1 MDRYRQAFAVT
12 PADATDIRAGM
23 VWDAVRVGGAGNL
36 NVEMEDGKVVL
47 ISGMLA
53 GESLHIAIRKVL
65 STSTTATLITVFK
78 A

>member
-36 NVEMEDGKVVL
+36 NVEMEDGKQVL

-53 GESLHIAIRKVL
+53 GESLRIAIKKVL
-65 STSTTATLITVFK
+65 STNTTATLITVFK
-78 A
+78 R